1 MVGVE
6 QCSTPTSNM
15 VSFLRS
21 IINKKSNFLAKGKM
35 IIDAISQSLIR
46 IALYLEQKIPGTVSE
61 IWIDKEDLEG
71 LKASLPNDQEI
82 EQFIASTFDEIEK
95 VTNVRRKK
103 YLLEIVK
110 SLNYQIRTLN
120 QENIS
125 FNTFSEH
132 AFGYTIERV
141 SLPEITQIE
150 QNIHEIEKK
159 IGLSR
164 QEIFQKHSLA
174 SENYELTFKQFVQQ
188 AKRLLPAWITDFTD
202 EGFLFEVVTNKPWSA
217 FNTHLAPFTS
227 KLTLNSDVS
236 FTKLDLYRLAFH
248 EAYGGHHSELSHK
261 DQFLLESQRGEHG
274 LIITFSPQTFV
285 SEAIAEGIYVLLGG
299 LDKND
304 NEQMMGWYY
313 DRLIFALQ
321 NIATF
326 WFFDDKLTREQ
337 IQEKLGAFAIST
349 KTVENILNFS
359 TDPLF
364 GKYAPVYYSAFNF
377 IEKLYDET
385 DKKDELIK
393 TLFTKPCTPSLLF
406 EEFNK

>member
-1 MVGVE
+1 
-6 QCSTPTSNM
+6 
-15 VSFLRS
+15 
-21 IINKKSNFLAKGKM
+21 M

-406 EEFNK
+406 EESNK